1 MFPQTVLQFFICGH
15 NETVEW
21 KVWDSFKKLFF
32 FFFKVEEDWAELE
45 EKVKRFC
52 QFGTLEILGSVS
64 LSPPPTNSYVETLL
78 AVWWYYKVVFLEV
91 ILIRRGPEV
100 EPSWGELVSVQ
111 GSQGVLASSLCSLP
125 CEDEQYNLAE
135 GCRLLQL
142 HEAHLLGSGL
152 CSKRGRH
159 EKLRPEKSLC
169 SNEGPAWSKIHE
181 QNYRNP

>member
-1 MFPQTVLQFFICGH
+1 M
-15 NETVEW
+15 
-21 KVWDSFKKLFF
+21 
-32 FFFKVEEDWAELE
+32 EEDWAELE

-125 CEDEQYNLAE
+125 CEDKQYNLAE
-135 GCRLLQL
+135 GCRQNPTMMPPSSWTSTCQTVRNTFLLFISHFIYGMFVSAVQAKTRSIVNTIL
-142 HEAHLLGSGL
+142 TLI
-152 CSKRGRH
+152 
-159 EKLRPEKSLC
+159 
-169 SNEGPAWSKIHE
+169 SNLK
-181 QNYRNP
+181 